1 MDDETPGEV
10 IHLPRLTGASAS
22 KRVPAAIQK
31 LILELG
37 LRFRPL
43 GQADQDAYR
52 QKLALLAN
60 DCADVPADILRRA
73 IDHYVKGPDGTYL
86 PKAAQ
91 LISLAQNINAQRS
104 SAIGPG
110 GATVEDLHRHV
121 AWLNE
126 RNFVIDSGK
135 PYFVRLR
142 DDGLHEVARTT

>member
-22 KRVPAAIQK
+22 KKVPAAIQK

-43 GQADQDAYR
+43 GQAEQDAYR

-73 IDHYVKGPDGTYL
+73 IDHYVKSPDGTYL

-104 SAIGPG
+104 SSIGPG

-121 AWLNE
+121 DFLNSLNWVKASE
-126 RNFVIDSGK
+126 K
-135 PYFVRLR
+135 QYFVRLR
-142 DDGLHEVARTT
+142 DDGLHEVARSA